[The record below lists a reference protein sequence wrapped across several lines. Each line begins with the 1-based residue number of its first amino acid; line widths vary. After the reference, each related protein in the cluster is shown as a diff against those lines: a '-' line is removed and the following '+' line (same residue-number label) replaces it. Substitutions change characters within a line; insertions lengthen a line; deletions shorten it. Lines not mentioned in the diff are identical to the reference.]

1 MLYACGTKP
10 LPDEFLAAPQASSL
24 LSVDDNGP
32 WFRSIPRSH
41 DFSSPII
48 LEMKKNSPDSG
59 DGLGAGSAKGMPPDA
74 SPEGIHER

>member
-32 WFRSIPRSH
+32 WFRSISRSH
-41 DFSSPII
+41 DFSSPIM
-48 LEMKKNSPDSG
+48 LEMKKYFSWFW
-59 DGLGAGSAKGMPPDA
+59 KRT
-74 SPEGIHER
+74 EGRVCKSCAAR